1 MSNKNQNVKSQ
12 RVNKA
17 VFGSIHPAQYRYGF
31 VKENPF
37 ELSVAGGVTV

>member
-17 VFGSIHPAQYRYGF
+17 VFGSIHPAQ
-31 VKENPF
+31 
-37 ELSVAGGVTV
+37 